1 MTSTHPIARYLAR
14 HPSLGVLGYVAVI
27 LALLLA
33 GWIALAD
40 IVQRRTDLAAASDM
54 LDRLEGRRRPAGGP
68 GSPSGP
74 VPTGSPF
81 LEGPT
86 LTVAGAAILQRVGN
100 AVRQFGGNVL
110 SSQVEL
116 EGTQSKDGL
125 ISVTMSCELDQPQL
139 QQLLYDLEAGMPFL
153 FVEQLVAQA
162 PQGIAGGGGVTGTE
176 TGRLRVLLAVSGQW
190 QESKPEGKPEAK

>member
-1 MTSTHPIARYLAR
+1 
-14 HPSLGVLGYVAVI
+14 
-27 LALLLA
+27 
-33 GWIALAD
+33 
-40 IVQRRTDLAAASDM
+40 AAASDM

-68 GSPSGP
+68 GSSIGP
-74 VPTGSPF
+74 VPVGSPF

-116 EGTQSKDGL
+116 EGTQSKAGL

-176 TGRLRVLLAVSGQW
+176 SGRLRVLLAVSGQW
-190 QESKPEGKPEAK
+190 QESKQEGKAEGKPEAK